1 MRCNCLDLMGDSPNF
16 RGKNCEQSM
25 GKLEFKRK
33 KNKSKERK
41 SNKHFI
47 YYLIVLSKKAH
58 CLYCISELIILKISI
73 SFASHSR

>member
-47 YYLIVLSKKAH
+47 YYLIALSKKSSLSLLH
-58 CLYCISELIILKISI
+58 FRIDNFEDKHLFCLPL
-73 SFASHSR
+73 